1 MAQAMTLWRFAA
13 GLALAAIGQSAL
25 LPAFG
30 AGALRPDCFLLLV
43 FLLTVRLRPEV
54 ATVQGFCIGVCQDAL
69 SGGPLGLRAF
79 AYSLLG
85 FLIAS
90 LSRNLY
96 TDKPFAQFCF
106 LLGGTTLT
114 GLLTLGL
121 VAFFL
126 EMPPVASTLL
136 FVIVPEGLAT
146 AAFGLLVL
154 WVLRASPPLPRT
166 Q

>member
-1 MAQAMTLWRFAA
+1 MTAWWFAG
-13 GLALAAIGQSAL
+13 GLTLCVVGQSAL
-25 LPAFG
+25 LPMLG
-30 AGALRPDCFLLLV
+30 GGLLRPDCFLLLV
-43 FLLTVRLRPEV
+43 CLLAVRVGPEA
-54 ATVQGFCIGVCQDAL
+54 ATLQGFCIGLCQDAL

-79 AYSLLG
+79 AYSLLA
-85 FLIAS
+85 FVIAG
-90 LSRNLY
+90 LSRNLH

-126 EMPPVASTLL
+126 GMPPLVPTLL
-136 FVIVPEGLAT
+136 WVIVPEGLAT

-154 WVLRASPPLPRT
+154 WLLRTPRLLFRMR
-166 Q
+166 

>member
-1 MAQAMTLWRFAA
+1 MKLWWFAGGLTLCV
-13 GLALAAIGQSAL
+13 IGQAVL

-30 AGALRPDCFLLLV
+30 PGAIRPDCFLLLV
-43 FLLTVRLRPEV
+43 CLLTVRLAPEA
-54 ATVQGFCIGVCQDAL
+54 ATLQGFFIGLCQDAL

-85 FLIAS
+85 FVIAS
-90 LSRNLY
+90 LSRNLF

-126 EMPPVASTLL
+126 EMPPLFSALL
-136 FVIVPEGLAT
+136 FVIAPEGLLT

-154 WVLRASPPLPRT
+154 WLLRVPRPLPRVR
-166 Q
+166 